1 MTNMPRLR
9 FATSTMKD
17 EEIVPWLAS
26 IGELAYS
33 PHSPPDRDYYF
44 QYSWVIPGIFHG
56 GTKVRR
62 HFWFG
67 CPLKDDRDVKLLFVF
82 WNHARRRRT
91 GCPARVSNGRA
102 GLEDV
107 TAPLAVYRHSD
118 VYPHARE
125 RLIFMQHGSYL
136 IADMESQPHIDRGE
150 AVLYRGLQKATVFL
164 LRRLIT
170 ADVRRRLMR
179 VHARTLADSVTSFNA
194 MHCNVSRTETGWFND
209 RTFMLSDL
217 CRDAGL
223 EPKRPIRSLLY
234 SGVHASGMIALTTR
248 KFGPNYVKLR
258 TPLSN
263 IRITTFVCSETEVKV
278 IDPNKLEVIDAVI
291 AVSEKCASEYHGLH

>member
-1 MTNMPRLR
+1 
-9 FATSTMKD
+9 
-17 EEIVPWLAS
+17 
-26 IGELAYS
+26 
-33 PHSPPDRDYYF
+33 
-44 QYSWVIPGIFHG
+44 
-56 GTKVRR
+56 
-62 HFWFG
+62 
-67 CPLKDDRDVKLLFVF
+67 LKDDRDVKLLFVF
-82 WNHARRRRT
+82 WNRARRGELDT
-91 GCPARVSNGRA
+91 LYMSNGRA

-136 IADMESQPHIDRGE
+136 ITDMESQLHIDRGE
-150 AVLYRGLQKATVFL
+150 AVLYRGLQKAKVFL
-164 LRRLIT
+164 LRRLTT
-170 ADVRRRLMR
+170 ADVRMRLIR
-179 VHARTLADSVTSFNA
+179 VHGRTLVDSVTSFNA

-217 CRDAGL
+217 CQEAGL

-234 SGVHASGMIALTTR
+234 SGYALEEWCARR

-263 IRITTFVCSETEVKV
+263 IRITTLCAARPRSRF
-278 IDPNKLEVIDAVI
+278 IDPNKLEVIDAVGCS
-291 AVSEKCASEYHGLH
+291 VHLRPDHYSH

>member
-1 MTNMPRLR
+1 VIPPDMPQLR
-9 FATSTMKD
+9 FSTSTLHG
-17 EEIVPWLAS
+17 EEVVPWLAS
-26 IGELAYS
+26 AGELAYS
-33 PHSPPDRDYYF
+33 PYSPPDRDYYF

-67 CPLKDDRDVKLLFVF
+67 CPFRDHREVKLLFTF
-82 WNHARRRRT
+82 WNRARQGELDT
-91 GCPARVSNGRA
+91 LFVSNGRC
-102 GLEDV
+102 GLEDA

-118 VYPHARE
+118 VNPCARE
-125 RLIFMQHGSYL
+125 RVIFMQHGSYL

-150 AVLYRGLQKATVFL
+150 AVLYRGLQKAEVFL

-209 RTFMLSDL
+209 RTFLLSDL
-217 CRDAGL
+217 CREAGL

-234 SGVHASGMIALTTR
+234 SAYALEEWCAVR

-278 IDPNKLEVIDAVI
+278 IDPNKLDVIEAVGCRVRESRI
-291 AVSEKCASEYHGLH
+291 

>member
-1 MTNMPRLR
+1 VILPDMPRLK
-9 FATSTMKD
+9 FSTSTVKGD
-17 EEIVPWLAS
+17 EFVPWLAS
-26 IGELAYS
+26 AGELAYS
-33 PHSPPDRDYYF
+33 PHSPPGRDYYF

-56 GTKVRR
+56 ATKVRR

-67 CPLKDDRDVKLLFVF
+67 CPFKDDREVKLLFAF
-82 WNHARRRRT
+82 WNRT
-91 GCPARVSNGRA
+91 RQGELDTLHVSNGRSR
-102 GLEDV
+102 LEEV
-107 TAPLAVYRHSD
+107 TAPLAVYRHFD
-118 VYPHARE
+118 VYPWARE
-125 RLIFMQHGSYL
+125 RVIFMQHGSYL
-136 IADMESQPHIDRGE
+136 IADIESQPHIDRGE
-150 AVLYRGLQKATVFL
+150 AILYRGLQKAKVFS

-170 ADVRRRLMR
+170 ADVRRRLLK

-217 CRDAGL
+217 CREAGL

-234 SGVHASGMIALTTR
+234 SGYTLEQWCAER

-263 IRITTFVCSETEVKV
+263 IRITTFVCGETEVKV
-278 IDPNKLEVIDAVI
+278 IDPNKLEVIEAVGCK
-291 AVSEKCASEYHGLH
+291 VRELCT